1 MAKQSITEGEM
12 IAALLKHK
20 KGSGGWHAI
29 GGMTNSPMRRAL
41 IKAGY
46 LAKHGRAGNCYII
59 TDAGREKL
67 VDVPGSGI
75 RRSAPLG

>member
-1 MAKQSITEGEM
+1 MRFTEDEM

-29 GGMTNSPMRRAL
+29 GGMTNTPMRRAL
-41 IKAGY
+41 IKVGY
-46 LAKHGRAGNCYII
+46 LAKHGKSPNCYII
-59 TDAGREKL
+59 TDAGRVKL

-75 RRSAPLG
+75 GRSAPLG